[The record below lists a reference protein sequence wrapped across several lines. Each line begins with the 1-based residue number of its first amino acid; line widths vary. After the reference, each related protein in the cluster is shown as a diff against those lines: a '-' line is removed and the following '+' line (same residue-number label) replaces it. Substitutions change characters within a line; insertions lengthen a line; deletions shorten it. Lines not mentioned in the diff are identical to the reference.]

1 MLKIRLAR
9 RGKKRQ
15 PFYRVVVA
23 EAASKRDGRY
33 VEQIGYYNP
42 MVDPIEYKL
51 KEDRALHWLSVGAQ
65 PTEAAE
71 RLLKKQGTYDRLA
84 RLRAGEELGALAAE
98 FNGEPWP
105 PISEEEKQAAAEEA
119 VKEEAEKTEEAAPV
133 AETVVEE
140 AIEEVAEEAPVEAVA
155 EEVVEEAPAVEPE
168 PEPQP
173 EPVAEVV
180 EEVAA
185 PVVEEVVEE
194 EAAVVAAPVIEEPVA
209 EVVEPEPA
217 PESVSVAADDLTR
230 IEGIG
235 PKIAEA
241 LHAAGISSFLDL
253 AGSTSS
259 GLRTIVQDAGI
270 SAVVDTWPTQS
281 TLAAAGDWDELTAL
295 QDKLDGG
302 RAA

>member
-168 PEPQP
+168 PEPEPQP
-173 EPVAEVV
+173 
-180 EEVAA
+180 
-185 PVVEEVVEE
+185 
-194 EAAVVAAPVIEEPVA
+194 EPVA